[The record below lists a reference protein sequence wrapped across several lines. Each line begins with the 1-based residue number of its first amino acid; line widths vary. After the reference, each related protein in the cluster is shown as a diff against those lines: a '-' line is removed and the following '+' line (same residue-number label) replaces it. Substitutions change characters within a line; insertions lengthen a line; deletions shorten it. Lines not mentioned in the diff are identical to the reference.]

1 MNKEDERDA
10 KILEIKKSYELRI
23 NKLKSDIWRV
33 EKEAKELVWA
43 YKLTILLKAAER
55 DEEIKELFIEAKEN

>member
-23 NKLKSDIWRV
+23 NKLKSEIWRV

-43 YKLTILLKAAER
+43 YKLTISLRAAER